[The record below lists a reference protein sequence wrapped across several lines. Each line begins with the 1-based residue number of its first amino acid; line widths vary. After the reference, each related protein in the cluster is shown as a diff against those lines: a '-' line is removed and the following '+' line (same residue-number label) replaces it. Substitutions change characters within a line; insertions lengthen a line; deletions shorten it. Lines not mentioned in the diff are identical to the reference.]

1 MMGQLVQ
8 SIVDALSAGA
18 TLGLAALA
26 IGLVFGVIRLANF
39 AQAEI
44 ITASAY
50 CLIFTWDLGWYV
62 SVPLSILVAIAMSL
76 LMEFAVFSRMRSANP
91 ATLLIASFGLSFL
104 LQRVYELMFSNNV
117 RTAPVASGLA
127 QTVEFAGVR
136 VQLLSVATIIIA
148 GALLLALQWFLT
160 KTSQGL
166 QLKAA
171 AADFRTARLVGI
183 PAGRVIGLSFALSGI
198 LAAAVAFV
206 LTVQSGAVGPTFGVQ
221 ITILALVGAVIGGID
236 KISGSLAGGFL
247 VGFATSLLATWLPQE
262 MSNFKDAY
270 VFVLVIGVLLFRPS
284 GLLIKGRGVVR
295 T

>member
-1 MMGQLVQ
+1 MMSQFIQ

-44 ITASAY
+44 ITGSAY
-50 CLIFTWDLGWYV
+50 CLIFTWSLGWYI
-62 SVPLSILVAIAMSL
+62 SIPLSIAVAIAMSL

-104 LQRVYELMFSNNV
+104 IQRVYELAFSTNV

-127 QTVEFAGVR
+127 QTVEVAGIR
-136 VQLLSVATIIIA
+136 VQLLSVATIVIA
-148 GALLLALQWFLT
+148 GALLFGLQMFLT
-160 KTSQGL
+160 RTSQGL

-198 LAAAVAFV
+198 LSAAVAFV

-247 VGFATSLLATWLPQE
+247 VGFATSMLATWLPQE

-284 GLLIKGRGVVR
+284 GLLIKGRGVAR

>member
-1 MMGQLVQ
+1 MMSQLIQ

-44 ITASAY
+44 ITGSAY

-62 SVPLSILVAIAMSL
+62 AIPLSILVAIAMSL
-76 LMEFAVFSRMRSANP
+76 LMEFAVFSRMRTANP

-104 LQRVYELMFSNNV
+104 IQRVYELMFSNNV

-136 VQLLSVATIIIA
+136 VQLLSIATIVIA
-148 GALLLALQWFLT
+148 GALLLGLQLFLT
-160 KTSQGL
+160 RTSQGL

-171 AADFRTARLVGI
+171 AADFKTARLVGI

-198 LAAAVAFV
+198 LSAAVAFV
-206 LTVQSGAVGPTFGVQ
+206 LTVQTGAVGPSFGVQ

-247 VGFATSLLATWLPQE
+247 VGFATSMLATWLPQE
-262 MSNFKDAY
+262 MSNFKDAF

-284 GLLIKGRGVVR
+284 GLLIKGRGVAR